1 MRSGRLLAER
11 EPQYLCDFY
20 HCCNLEEVFLKLC
33 HHQEQRAAINDN
45 TAANGFQNG
54 EETEGCKQIFLNNGA
69 TNNSNNNLA
78 EQTPLLNSETYRKS
92 GGSQKNV
99 GVGFGLLLWRLFTPG
114 LPNPWNILA
123 LFVKN
128 FLKFMRNFGL
138 LIFQFCIPSIQ
149 VISYTCAP
157 IYVTCLIIYN
167 MLSSTDSSLLFC
179 YWESSIR
186 PPSFDL
192 QPGRVTDTLPTVPGP
207 VG

>member
-20 HCCNLEEVFLKLC
+20 HCATLEEVFLKLC

-45 TAANGFQNG
+45 SPDINGCQNG
-54 EETEGCKQIFLNNGA
+54 YETGEEDKHAILNNGA
-69 TNNSNNNLA
+69 TNNCNNNLT
-78 EQTPLLNSETYRKS
+78 EETPLLNSGNNSKPS
-92 GGSQKNV
+92 GHQRDT

-138 LIFQFCIPSIQ
+138 LLFQFCIPSIQ
-149 VISYTCAP
+149 VRIYCSCIPIEFAGYRILMTCF
-157 IYVTCLIIYN
+157 
-167 MLSSTDSSLLFC
+167 S
-179 YWESSIR
+179 R
-186 PPSFDL
+186 
-192 QPGRVTDTLPTVPGP
+192 
-207 VG
+207 